1 MQTILA
7 CLREDLFM
15 IIFHREKKELLFVI
29 IFIDLFLFLEKSTLQ
44 YADNNTLDATADDI
58 EVVL

>member
-15 IIFHREKKELLFVI
+15 IIFHGEKKELLFAI

-44 YADNNTLDATADDI
+44 YAENNTLHTTAGDI
-58 EVVL
+58 EVVV

>member
-15 IIFHREKKELLFVI
+15 IIFHRGKKELLFVI

-44 YADNNTLDATADDI
+44 YADNNTLHATADDI

>member
-1 MQTILA
+1 
-7 CLREDLFM
+7 M
-15 IIFHREKKELLFVI
+15 IIFHRGKKELLFVI

-44 YADNNTLDATADDI
+44 YADNNTLHATADDI